1 MDALLQ
7 DLRFAFR
14 GLRRSPGFTAA
25 AVLCLAL
32 GIGANTAVFSVLN
45 SVLLRPLPFKDPD
58 RIVMVWGQMLSDD
71 VLQMPASGAEFL
83 DYRDHVKSFSEVAA
97 VVNRY
102 MNLTGQ
108 DTPERL
114 VAARVS
120 ATLFPI
126 LGVDAALGRTFVP
139 EEDRFG
145 NEKVVVLSHGLWR
158 RRFGG
163 DPGILGRKLTLS
175 DEPYTVIGVMP
186 ADFRFKTGMF
196 DHELW
201 IPIAINLEKLPP
213 RGARGL
219 EVVARLKPGVSL
231 EAAQTEMDSV
241 AAGFQRD
248 YPDVYAAES
257 GWGIRLVPLQQQIV
271 GNSRPALVLLMGMV
285 GLVLLIACANV
296 ANLLL
301 ARSTAR
307 QKEVAIRGALGASRS
322 GLLRQ
327 FLAESVLLSLLGG
340 VAGLL
345 LAYWGIRTVVAL
357 NPANLPR
364 LNEVGIDGPVLV
376 FTLVVSLLTGVLF
389 GLVPA
394 LRAFRPDLQ
403 GTLKEGGK
411 TSVQGSG
418 QHRLRSALVVAE
430 VAVALVVLV
439 GAGLL
444 VRSLWRLQEVDPG
457 FETDR
462 VLTLQ
467 VYLSPTK
474 YEDAPQQTAYVQ
486 RLLESVRQVPG
497 VETAGA
503 VSGLPLGEVQIMI
516 EATLEQYSGTQ
527 AGAEATPTI
536 DWRPISP
543 GYLEAMGIPLLQG
556 RAFSD
561 LDHAEAPPVAIVDDA
576 LVRRYWPGQNPIG
589 KRLQLSTGRGDEG
602 TVWRT
607 VVGVVGHVKALSLEG
622 ESREQVYTPL
632 PQAPFPYVSMA
643 LRTASEPL
651 QAADAVRR
659 AIWAVDP
666 DQPVDKVQPM
676 EQIVRG
682 ASAGRRSYAL
692 LLGAFAVVALVLATV
707 GVYGVMAYSVAQRHH
722 EIGIRM
728 ALGARPADVLG
739 LVVKQGLTLGGIGL
753 VLGAA
758 LSFWSGRWVESLL
771 FGVSSTDLATLLG
784 VALLLGGVSLLAS
797 YLPARRAARVDPMV
811 TFRA

>member
-14 GLRRSPGFTAA
+14 GLRRSPGFTTA

-45 SVLLRPLPFKDPD
+45 SVLLRPLPFKDPE
-58 RIVMVWGQMLSDD
+58 RIVVVWGQMLSDD
-71 VLQMPASGAEFL
+71 MRELPASGAEFL
-83 DYRDHVKSFSEVAA
+83 DYREQVKSFSEVAA
-97 VVNRY
+97 VINRY
-102 MNLTGQ
+102 INLTGQ

-120 ATLFPI
+120 ANLFPL
-126 LGVDAALGRTFVP
+126 LGVEPALGRTFLP
-139 EEDRFG
+139 EEDKFG
-145 NEKVVVLSHGLWR
+145 NEKVVLLSHGLWR

-175 DEPYTVIGVMP
+175 EEPYTVVGVMP
-186 ADFRFKTGMF
+186 PSFRFKIGMF
-196 DHELW
+196 DHDLW
-201 IPIAINLEKLPP
+201 IPIAIHLEKLPP
-213 RGARGL
+213 RSFRGL

-231 EAAQTEMDSV
+231 EQAEAEIDALAAS
-241 AAGFQRD
+241 FQRD
-248 YPDVYAAES
+248 YPEVYDAES
-257 GWGIRLVPLQQQIV
+257 GWGIDLVPLQDQIV
-271 GNSRPALVLLMGMV
+271 GDSRPALILLMGTV
-285 GLVLLIACANV
+285 ALVLLIACANV

-307 QKEVAIRGALGASRS
+307 QKEVAIRGALGASRG

-327 FLAESVLLSLLGG
+327 FLTESVLLSLLGG
-340 VAGLL
+340 ACGLV

-357 NPANLPR
+357 NPGNLPR
-364 LNEVGIDGPVLV
+364 LNEVGIDGPVLA
-376 FTLVVSLLTGVLF
+376 FTLTVSVLTGILF
-389 GLVPA
+389 GLAPA

-411 TSVQGSG
+411 TSGQGSG
-418 QHRLRSALVVAE
+418 HKRLRNALVVAE
-430 VAVALVVLV
+430 MAVALVVLV

-444 VRSLWRLQEVDPG
+444 VRSLLRLQEVDPG
-457 FETDR
+457 FRPEG

-474 YEDAPQQTAYVQ
+474 YRDGPQQAAYVQ
-486 RLLESVRQVPG
+486 RLLESLRQVPG
-497 VETAGA
+497 VQGVGA
-503 VSGLPLGEVQIMI
+503 VSGLPLGEVQALV
-516 EATLEQYSGTQ
+516 EATLEGYVQGRE
-527 AGAEATPTI
+527 EATPTV
-536 DWRPISP
+536 DWRPASP
-543 GYLEAMGIPLLQG
+543 GYLEVMGIPLLQG
-556 RAFSD
+556 RGFSD
-561 LDHAEAPPVAIVDDA
+561 LDHAEAQQVAIVDDS
-576 LVRRYWPGQNPIG
+576 LVRRFWPGQNPIG
-589 KRLQLSTGRGDEG
+589 KRLQLTTGRGDG
-602 TVWRT
+602 STVWRT
-607 VVGVVGHVKALSLEG
+607 VVGVVGHVRALSLEG

-632 PQAPFPYVSMA
+632 AQSPFPYISVA
-643 LRTASEPL
+643 LRTASDSL
-651 QAADAVRR
+651 QIGDAVRQ

-676 EQIVRG
+676 TQIVQG
-682 ASAGRRSYAL
+682 AAAGRRSYAV

-728 ALGARPADVLG
+728 ALGARPADVLK
-739 LVVKQGLTLGGIGL
+739 LVVAQGLALAGIGL

-758 LSFWSGRWVESLL
+758 LSLWSSRWVESLL
-771 FGVSSTDLATLLG
+771 FGVSATDLATLLG
-784 VALLLGGVSLLAS
+784 VAVLLGGVTLLAS

-811 TFRA
+811 TFRT